1 MGEESMQEKKLKAET
16 ASRLITE
23 SLELSLLDKSEVLDL
38 ACGSGRNGL
47 WFADKGHRVTFI
59 DKSLVNLNTPSEPH
73 TDPMPTRHSYL
84 AWDLEDGSA
93 PELTQ
98 NKYDLV
104 LVFNYLHRPLF
115 PQIAA
120 AVKPGGLLVYETF
133 IEKQAEIGRP
143 RNPKFLL
150 KSNELKNEFETW
162 ALVHYFEGEVI
173 KGSNLSYKAQ
183 LIARKPNC

>member
-1 MGEESMQEKKLKAET
+1 MGEESMQEKKLKADT

-23 SLELSLLDKSEVLDL
+23 SLELSLLNKSEVLDL

-59 DKSLVNLNTPSEPH
+59 DKSLANLCMPSEPQA
-73 TDPMPTRHSYL
+73 DSMPTEHTYL

-93 PELTQ
+93 PELAQ

-120 AVKPGGLLVYETF
+120 TVKPGGLIVYETF
-133 IEKQAEIGRP
+133 IDKQAEIGRP

-150 KSNELKNEFETW
+150 KSNELKNEFEKWT
-162 ALVHYFEGEVI
+162 LLHYFEGKVM
-173 KGSNLSYKAQ
+173 SDLNLSYKAQ
-183 LIARKPNC
+183 LIARKPSC

>member
-1 MGEESMQEKKLKAET
+1 MQEKKLKADA

-23 SLELSLLDKSEVLDL
+23 SQELSLLNKSEVLDL

-59 DKSLVNLNTPSEPH
+59 DKSLANLSVPSEPH
-73 TDPMPTRHSYL
+73 TGSIPTGHTYL

-93 PELTQ
+93 PELAQ

-120 AVKPGGLLVYETF
+120 AVKPGGLIIYETF
-133 IEKQAEIGRP
+133 IDKQAEIGRP

-150 KSNELKNEFETW
+150 KANELKNEFEKW
-162 ALVHYFEGEVI
+162 ALVHYFEGEVMN
-173 KGSNLSYKAQ
+173 GSNFSYKAQ

>member
-1 MGEESMQEKKLKAET
+1 M
-16 ASRLITE
+16 ASRLITD
-23 SLELSLLDKSEVLDL
+23 SQELSQLDKSEVLDL

-59 DKSLVNLNTPSEPH
+59 DKSLANLSVPSEPH
-73 TDPMPTRHSYL
+73 TGLMPTEHTYL

-120 AVKPGGLLVYETF
+120 AVKPGGLIVYETF
-133 IEKQAEIGRP
+133 MDKQAETGRP

-150 KSNELKNEFETW
+150 KPNELKNEFEKWT
-162 ALVHYFEGEVI
+162 LVHYFEGEVMN
-173 KGSNLSYKAQ
+173 GSNLSYKAQ